1 MLATSATGLAV
12 TAHGVVG
19 GGWPDVL
26 PVLPLMLL
34 IAVAGTAL
42 ADRRR
47 GPWTILGA
55 LVIAEL
61 SEHVLLSVTHGEH
74 DVVTFD
80 PWLMLA
86 AHAVAVALTASL
98 LARADS
104 AILTVATAVAMLL
117 PILWSPPRPAV
128 VSGPRPMTAAP
139 AGHVLD
145 VLLRRVCARRGP
157 PVLS

>member
-1 MLATSATGLAV
+1 
-12 TAHGVVG
+12 
-19 GGWPDVL
+19 
-26 PVLPLMLL
+26 MLL

-47 GPWTILGA
+47 GPWTILVA

-61 SEHVLLSVTHGEH
+61 SEHLLLSVMRAGH
-74 DVVTFD
+74 DGVTFD

-86 AHAVAVALTASL
+86 AHAVAVTLTALL

-104 AILTVATAVAMLL
+104 AILTVASAVAMLL
-117 PILWSPPRPAV
+117 PILWSPLRPVVVPGPGAV
-128 VSGPRPMTAAP
+128 AAVAP
-139 AGHVLD
+139 GHVLD

>member
-1 MLATSATGLAV
+1 M
-12 TAHGVVG
+12 TAHGAAG

-47 GPWTILGA
+47 GPWTILVA

-61 SEHVLLSVTHGEH
+61 SEHLLLSVMRAGH
-74 DVVTFD
+74 DGVTFD

-86 AHAVAVALTASL
+86 AHAVAVTLTALL

-104 AILTVATAVAMLL
+104 AILTVASAVAMLL
-117 PILWSPPRPAV
+117 PILWSPLRPAV
-128 VSGPRPMTAAP
+128 VPGPGAVAAVAP
-139 AGHVLD
+139 GHVLD

-157 PVLS
+157 PALS